1 MSLLTYLL
9 VWSIFLQVALTFV
22 VLFKMR
28 FVRVRAFK
36 ESGIK
41 MSDIAVSPE
50 AWPDYVR
57 KVQNNYINQF
67 EMPVLFYVACA
78 LVLIFSV
85 ESWLF
90 VILAFVFVI
99 SRIVHMLIH
108 TGSNRIKYRF
118 TAFLVGVICV
128 MAQWGYIL
136 FIATNAYLISN

>member
-9 VWSIFLQVALTFV
+9 VWSIFLQIILTFV

-41 MSDIAVSPE
+41 MADIAVTPE

-67 EMPVLFYVACA
+67 EVPVLFYLACS

-85 ESWLF
+85 ESLLF

-99 SRIVHMLIH
+99 SRVVHAFIH

-118 TAFLVGVICV
+118 SAFFVGVICV
-128 MAQWGYIL
+128 MAQWGYIM
-136 FIATNAYLISN
+136 FIVTNAYLASN

>member
-9 VWSIFLQVALTFV
+9 VWSVFLQVVLTFA
-22 VLFKMR
+22 VLFKIR
-28 FVRVRAFK
+28 IVRVRAFK
-36 ESGIK
+36 EFGIK
-41 MSDIAVSPE
+41 MSDIAVNPE

-67 EMPVLFYVACA
+67 EMPVLFYMACS

-90 VILAFVFVI
+90 VILAYAFVI
-99 SRIVHMLIH
+99 SRVVHMLIH

-118 TAFLVGVICV
+118 TAFLVGVIFV
-128 MAQWGYIL
+128 MAQWGYIM

>member
-9 VWSIFLQVALTFV
+9 VWSLFLQVILSFA

-41 MSDIAVSPE
+41 MQDIAVTPE

-67 EMPVLFYVACA
+67 EVPVLFYLASS

-85 ESWLF
+85 ESLLF
-90 VILAFVFVI
+90 VILAYAFVL
-99 SRIVHMLIH
+99 SRVVHAVIH

-118 TAFLVGVICV
+118 TAFLVGVVCV
-128 MAQWGYIL
+128 MAQWAYIM
-136 FIATNAYLISN
+136 FIVTNAYLASN